1 MPPTG
6 FPRLTSATVCRNGLY
21 AVNRFQQFTNESM
34 CLPGTSWGWHG
45 LDWVM
50 LPWQRFASASW
61 SSLQWRVRCCRP
73 SSSQSPQSVH
83 SPQPDDQRTE
93 QTERMRAWDW
103 KRETTHTFKS
113 EKKPSNI
120 WFMSAVWAFLNLHNK
135 SSSRQLHQLS
145 LVHRLPQKG
154 SRK

>member
-1 MPPTG
+1 MTPTG

-21 AVNRFQQFTNESM
+21 AANWFQQFTNESM

-50 LPWQRFASASW
+50 LPWQRFASASC

-83 SPQPDDQRTE
+83 SPQPDEQRQERTE
-93 QTERMRAWDW
+93 RVRAWDW
-103 KRETTHTFKS
+103 KIQGHKANS
-113 EKKPSNI
+113 PLCLDS
-120 WFMSAVWAFLNLHNK
+120 L
-135 SSSRQLHQLS
+135 QLW
-145 LVHRLPQKG
+145 KT
-154 SRK
+154 SRKLILFDFSCRFWTTQTNSVPNLL